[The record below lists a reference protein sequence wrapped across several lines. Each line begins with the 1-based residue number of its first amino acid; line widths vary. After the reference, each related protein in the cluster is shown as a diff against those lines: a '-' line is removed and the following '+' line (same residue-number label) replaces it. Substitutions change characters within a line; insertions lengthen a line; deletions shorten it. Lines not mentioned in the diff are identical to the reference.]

1 MLDWHPLQRIR
12 GIPEGSMLPNQNL
25 STNSKFCAIVIGLVK
40 DYLVNFGLVEFDS
53 S

>member
-25 STNSKFCAIVIGLVK
+25 STNSKLWAIVIELVK
-40 DYLVNFGLVEFDS
+40 NYPANFDLIEFDTL
-53 S
+53 